1 MEIWFHENVGLQTV
15 WNFLVTSISWF
26 DWKKDSDRIGINLK
40 VPSYSTVPELEVNK
54 VWSIDSSN
62 QIDFDKLILSFT
74 LTVNVGGLIN
84 KHNYKLRQQQLY
96 SLIKNYKDNQ
106 HLSYKRIS
114 ELLFKDGYRSIRKN
128 KVLKPN
134 YVWSIYKK
142 GQQRD
147 KRISSYLRT
156 YSNIILIVK

>member
-1 MEIWFHENVGLQTV
+1 MSSLTILQ
-15 WNFLVTSISWF
+15 
-26 DWKKDSDRIGINLK
+26 
-40 VPSYSTVPELEVNK
+40 SYSTVPGFD
-54 VWSIDSSN
+54 SINVFEFNSSHQFGFN
-62 QIDFDKLILSFT
+62 KLILSFT

-84 KHNYKLRQQQLY
+84 KHHYNFKQQHLY
-96 SLIKNYKDNQ
+96 SLIKKYKDNQ

-156 YSNIILIVK
+156 YSNIKLVVK

>member
-1 MEIWFHENVGLQTV
+1 MSSLTILQ
-15 WNFLVTSISWF
+15 
-26 DWKKDSDRIGINLK
+26 
-40 VPSYSTVPELEVNK
+40 SYSTVPGFD
-54 VWSIDSSN
+54 SINVFEFNSSHQFGFN
-62 QIDFDKLILSFT
+62 KLILSFT

-84 KHNYKLRQQQLY
+84 KHHYNFKQQHLY
-96 SLIKNYKDNQ
+96 SLIKKYKDNQ

-156 YSNIILIVK
+156 YSNIKLIVK

>member
-1 MEIWFHENVGLQTV
+1 MAQN
-15 WNFLVTSISWF
+15 
-26 DWKKDSDRIGINLK
+26 
-40 VPSYSTVPELEVNK
+40 YSTVPELEVIK
-54 VWSIDSSN
+54 VWSIDSSS

-84 KHNYKLRQQQLY
+84 KHHYNFKQQHLY
-96 SLIKNYKDNQ
+96 SLIKKYKDNQ

-156 YSNIILIVK
+156 YSNIKLIIK

>member
-1 MEIWFHENVGLQTV
+1 MSITNTK
-15 WNFLVTSISWF
+15 TSSPF
-26 DWKKDSDRIGINLK
+26 
-40 VPSYSTVPELEVNK
+40 YSTVPELEVNK

-84 KHNYKLRQQQLY
+84 KHHYNFKQQHLY
-96 SLIKNYKDNQ
+96 SLIKKYKDNQ
-106 HLSYKRIS
+106 HLSYQRIS

-142 GQQRD
+142 GQQREN
-147 KRISSYLRT
+147 RISSYLRT
-156 YSNIILIVK
+156 YSNIKLVVK

>member
-1 MEIWFHENVGLQTV
+1 MWITEM
-15 WNFLVTSISWF
+15 WNFISR
-26 DWKKDSDRIGINLK
+26 KKSSSKTLTE
-40 VPSYSTVPELEVNK
+40 SYSTVPELEVNK

-84 KHNYKLRQQQLY
+84 KQNYKLRQQQLY

-114 ELLFKDGYRSIRKN
+114 ELLFKDGYRSVRKN

-147 KRISSYLRT
+147 NRISSYLRT
-156 YSNIILIVK
+156 YTKIKLIVK

>member
-1 MEIWFHENVGLQTV
+1 M
-15 WNFLVTSISWF
+15 TSKRW
-26 DWKKDSDRIGINLK
+26 DEEGKKLNTNNSSS
-40 VPSYSTVPELEVNK
+40 PFYSTVTGL
-54 VWSIDSSN
+54 DSNIVSN
-62 QIDFDKLILSFT
+62 SKSDHQFDFTKLILSFK

-84 KHNYKLRQQQLY
+84 KHNYNLKQQQLF
-96 SLIKNYKDNQ
+96 SLIKKYKDNQ
-106 HLSYKRIS
+106 QLSYKRIS
-114 ELLFKDGYRSIRKN
+114 ELLFKDGYRSVRKN

-156 YSNIILIVK
+156 YSNIKLVDK

>member
-1 MEIWFHENVGLQTV
+1 MVEN
-15 WNFLVTSISWF
+15 
-26 DWKKDSDRIGINLK
+26 
-40 VPSYSTVPELEVNK
+40 YSTVPGFD
-54 VWSIDSSN
+54 SINVFEFNSSHQFSFN
-62 QIDFDKLILSFT
+62 KLILSFT

-96 SLIKNYKDNQ
+96 SLIKNYKENQ
-106 HLSYKRIS
+106 HLSYKQIS

-142 GQQRD
+142 GLQRD
-147 KRISSYLRT
+147 ERISSYLRT
-156 YSNIILIVK
+156 FSNIKLIVK

>member
-1 MEIWFHENVGLQTV
+1 MLSLTILQ
-15 WNFLVTSISWF
+15 
-26 DWKKDSDRIGINLK
+26 
-40 VPSYSTVPELEVNK
+40 SYSTVPGL
-54 VWSIDSSN
+54 DSNIVSN
-62 QIDFDKLILSFT
+62 SKSDHQFDFNKLILSFT

-134 YVWSIYKK
+134 YIWSIYKK

-147 KRISSYLRT
+147 NRISSYLRT
-156 YSNIILIVK
+156 YSNIKLVVK

>member
-1 MEIWFHENVGLQTV
+1 MVEN
-15 WNFLVTSISWF
+15 
-26 DWKKDSDRIGINLK
+26 
-40 VPSYSTVPELEVNK
+40 YSTVPGL
-54 VWSIDSSN
+54 DSNIVSKSKSDH
-62 QIDFDKLILSFT
+62 QFDFTRLILSFK

-84 KHNYKLRQQQLY
+84 KHNYNLKQQQLY

-114 ELLFKDGYRSIRKN
+114 ELLFKDEYRSVRKN

-142 GQQRD
+142 GQQIET
-147 KRISSYLRT
+147 RISSYLRT
-156 YSNIILIVK
+156 YTKIKLIVK

>member
-1 MEIWFHENVGLQTV
+1 MVEN
-15 WNFLVTSISWF
+15 
-26 DWKKDSDRIGINLK
+26 
-40 VPSYSTVPELEVNK
+40 YSTVPGL
-54 VWSIDSSN
+54 DSNIVSN
-62 QIDFDKLILSFT
+62 SKSDYQFGFTKLILSFK

-84 KHNYKLRQQQLY
+84 KHNYNLKQQQLY

-147 KRISSYLRT
+147 NRINSYLRT
-156 YSNIILIVK
+156 YSNIKLIVK

>member
-1 MEIWFHENVGLQTV
+1 MSSLTILQ
-15 WNFLVTSISWF
+15 
-26 DWKKDSDRIGINLK
+26 
-40 VPSYSTVPELEVNK
+40 SYSTVPELEVNK

-62 QIDFDKLILSFT
+62 QIDFNKLILSFT

-84 KHNYKLRQQQLY
+84 KHNYNFKQQQLF

-134 YVWSIYKK
+134 YIWSIYKK

-147 KRISSYLRT
+147 KRISSYLRI
-156 YSNIILIVK
+156 YSNIKLILK

>member
-1 MEIWFHENVGLQTV
+1 MVILN
-15 WNFLVTSISWF
+15 
-26 DWKKDSDRIGINLK
+26 
-40 VPSYSTVPELEVNK
+40 YSTVPGFD
-54 VWSIDSSN
+54 SINVFEFNSSHQFGFN
-62 QIDFDKLILSFT
+62 KLILSFT

-128 KVLKPN
+128 KILKPN

-142 GQQRD
+142 GQQRE

-156 YSNIILIVK
+156 YSNIKLIVK

>member
-1 MEIWFHENVGLQTV
+1 LWLIGFNLHPLSTQTS
-15 WNFLVTSISWF
+15 LT
-26 DWKKDSDRIGINLK
+26 
-40 VPSYSTVPELEVNK
+40 SYSTVPGFD
-54 VWSIDSSN
+54 SINVFEFNSSHQFGFN
-62 QIDFDKLILSFT
+62 KLILSFT

-84 KHNYKLRQQQLY
+84 KHHYNFKQQHLY
-96 SLIKNYKDNQ
+96 SLIKKYKDNQ

-128 KVLKPN
+128 KILKPN

-156 YSNIILIVK
+156 YSNITLVVK

>member
-1 MEIWFHENVGLQTV
+1 MVEN
-15 WNFLVTSISWF
+15 
-26 DWKKDSDRIGINLK
+26 
-40 VPSYSTVPELEVNK
+40 YSTVPGFD
-54 VWSIDSSN
+54 SINVFEFNSSHQFGFN
-62 QIDFDKLILSFT
+62 KLILSFT

-147 KRISSYLRT
+147 NRINSYLRT
-156 YSNIILIVK
+156 YSNIKLIIK

>member
-1 MEIWFHENVGLQTV
+1 MDLDSNIVSNSKSDHQ
-15 WNFLVTSISWF
+15 F
-26 DWKKDSDRIGINLK
+26 DF
-40 VPSYSTVPELEVNK
+40 T
-54 VWSIDSSN
+54 
-62 QIDFDKLILSFT
+62 KLILSFK

-84 KHNYKLRQQQLY
+84 KHNYNLKQQQLY

-128 KVLKPN
+128 KILKPN

-147 KRISSYLRT
+147 DRISSYLRT
-156 YSNIILIVK
+156 YSNIKLILK

>member
-1 MEIWFHENVGLQTV
+1 M
-15 WNFLVTSISWF
+15 
-26 DWKKDSDRIGINLK
+26 K
-40 VPSYSTVPELEVNK
+40 YSTVTDCNRNDVLVLKRIYQNK
-54 VWSIDSSN
+54 PNEI
-62 QIDFDKLILSFT
+62 ILSFT

-96 SLIKNYKDNQ
+96 SLIKNYKENQ
-106 HLSYKRIS
+106 LLSYKQIS
-114 ELLFKDGYRSIRKN
+114 KLLFKDGYRSIRKN

-156 YSNIILIVK
+156 YSNIKLIVK

>member
-1 MEIWFHENVGLQTV
+1 MVEN
-15 WNFLVTSISWF
+15 
-26 DWKKDSDRIGINLK
+26 
-40 VPSYSTVPELEVNK
+40 YSTVPGL
-54 VWSIDSSN
+54 DSNIVSN
-62 QIDFDKLILSFT
+62 SKSDYQFGFTKLILSFK

-84 KHNYKLRQQQLY
+84 KHNYNLKQQQLY

-147 KRISSYLRT
+147 NRISSYLRT
-156 YSNIILIVK
+156 YSNIKLIVK

>member
-1 MEIWFHENVGLQTV
+1 MANKKRAECWVEN
-15 WNFLVTSISWF
+15 
-26 DWKKDSDRIGINLK
+26 
-40 VPSYSTVPELEVNK
+40 YSTVPELEVNK

-84 KHNYKLRQQQLY
+84 KHNYNLKQQHLY
-96 SLIKNYKDNQ
+96 SLIKKYKDNQ

-128 KVLKPN
+128 KILKPN

-156 YSNIILIVK
+156 YSNIKLVVK

>member
-1 MEIWFHENVGLQTV
+1 MANKERAECWVEN
-15 WNFLVTSISWF
+15 
-26 DWKKDSDRIGINLK
+26 
-40 VPSYSTVPELEVNK
+40 YSTVPELEVNK

-84 KHNYKLRQQQLY
+84 KHHYNFKQQHLY
-96 SLIKNYKDNQ
+96 SLIKKYKDNQ

-114 ELLFKDGYRSIRKN
+114 ELLFKDGYRSVRKN

-147 KRISSYLRT
+147 KRISSYLRSF
-156 YSNIILIVK
+156 SNIKLIVK

>member
-1 MEIWFHENVGLQTV
+1 MWITEM
-15 WNFLVTSISWF
+15 WNFISR
-26 DWKKDSDRIGINLK
+26 KKSSSKTLIE
-40 VPSYSTVPELEVNK
+40 SYSTVPELEVNK

-84 KHNYKLRQQQLY
+84 KHHYNFKQQQLY

-142 GQQRD
+142 GQQRE
-147 KRISSYLRT
+147 KRISSHLRT
-156 YSNIILIVK
+156 YSNITLMVK

>member
-1 MEIWFHENVGLQTV
+1 M
-15 WNFLVTSISWF
+15 
-26 DWKKDSDRIGINLK
+26 
-40 VPSYSTVPELEVNK
+40 VPNYSTVPGL
-54 VWSIDSSN
+54 DSNIVSN
-62 QIDFDKLILSFT
+62 SKSDHQFDFTKLILSFT

-84 KHNYKLRQQQLY
+84 KHNYNLRQQQLY

-114 ELLFKDGYRSIRKN
+114 ELLFKDGYRSVRKN

-156 YSNIILIVK
+156 YSNIKLVFK

>member
-1 MEIWFHENVGLQTV
+1 MVLLGV
-15 WNFLVTSISWF
+15 KMKNFLRVIRSHSN
-26 DWKKDSDRIGINLK
+26 RVYNL
-40 VPSYSTVPELEVNK
+40 VN
-54 VWSIDSSN
+54 
-62 QIDFDKLILSFT
+62 
-74 LTVNVGGLIN
+74 GLIN
-84 KHNYKLRQQQLY
+84 KHHYNFKQQHLY
-96 SLIKNYKDNQ
+96 SLIKKYKDNQ

-147 KRISSYLRT
+147 NRISSHLRSF
-156 YSNIILIVK
+156 SNIKLIVK

>member
-1 MEIWFHENVGLQTV
+1 MLSLTILQ
-15 WNFLVTSISWF
+15 
-26 DWKKDSDRIGINLK
+26 
-40 VPSYSTVPELEVNK
+40 SYSTVPGLDYNIV
-54 VWSIDSSN
+54 SN
-62 QIDFDKLILSFT
+62 SKSDHQFDFNKLILSFT

-84 KHNYKLRQQQLY
+84 KHNYNLKQQHLY
-96 SLIKNYKDNQ
+96 SLIKKYKDNQ

-142 GQQRD
+142 GQQRN
-147 KRISSYLRT
+147 KRISSYQRT
-156 YSNIILIVK
+156 YSNIKLIVK

>member
-1 MEIWFHENVGLQTV
+1 MTKE
-15 WNFLVTSISWF
+15 FLETKSV
-26 DWKKDSDRIGINLK
+26 
-40 VPSYSTVPELEVNK
+40 VPNHSTVPGFDSVN
-54 VWSIDSSN
+54 VFEFNSSHQFGFN
-62 QIDFDKLILSFT
+62 KLILSFT

-84 KHNYKLRQQQLY
+84 KHHYNFKQQHLY
-96 SLIKNYKDNQ
+96 SLIKKYKDNQ

-114 ELLFKDGYRSIRKN
+114 ELLFKDGYRSVRKN

-147 KRISSYLRT
+147 NRISSHLRSF
-156 YSNIILIVK
+156 SNIKLIVK

>member
-1 MEIWFHENVGLQTV
+1 MVQN
-15 WNFLVTSISWF
+15 
-26 DWKKDSDRIGINLK
+26 
-40 VPSYSTVPELEVNK
+40 YSTVVDL
-54 VWSIDSSN
+54 DSNIVSN
-62 QIDFDKLILSFT
+62 SKCDHQFDFNKLILSFK
-74 LTVNVGGLIN
+74 LTINVGGLIN
-84 KHNYKLRQQQLY
+84 KHNYNLKQQQLF

-106 HLSYKRIS
+106 HLSYKQIS

-156 YSNIILIVK
+156 YTNIKSDKI

>member
-1 MEIWFHENVGLQTV
+1 MAQN
-15 WNFLVTSISWF
+15 
-26 DWKKDSDRIGINLK
+26 
-40 VPSYSTVPELEVNK
+40 YSTVPELEVNK

-128 KVLKPN
+128 KTQIN
-134 YVWSIYKK
+134 H
-142 GQQRD
+142 
-147 KRISSYLRT
+147 
-156 YSNIILIVK
+156 

>member
-1 MEIWFHENVGLQTV
+1 MVEN
-15 WNFLVTSISWF
+15 
-26 DWKKDSDRIGINLK
+26 
-40 VPSYSTVPELEVNK
+40 YSTVPGFD
-54 VWSIDSSN
+54 SINVFEFNSSHQFSFN
-62 QIDFDKLILSFT
+62 KLILSFT

-147 KRISSYLRT
+147 NRISSYLRT
-156 YSNIILIVK
+156 YSNIKLIIE